1 MNERNKNLLKN
12 QSLNYS
18 ERLREEFNGLVESV
32 LNAIARVGET
42 HDMERALMIR
52 DEIRRLPDDL
62 VTEILNQVILRLV
75 LMNPD
80 LCRWFLLEVFLHDA
94 VPEAKADVAERIN
107 LLLADL
113 QTANPSDQPES

>member
-1 MNERNKNLLKN
+1 MKDEPLNDSNRLKD
-12 QSLNYS
+12 
-18 ERLREEFNGLVESV
+18 EFSRLVESV
-32 LNAIARVGET
+32 LNAIAQVGKT
-42 HDMERALMIR
+42 QDLERALMIR

-75 LMNPD
+75 LMDPD
-80 LCRWFLLEVFLHDA
+80 LCRWFLLDVFLRDA

-113 QTANPSDQPES
+113 QNQQG